1 MKPLENEQD
10 LTEML
15 SEENAALFL
24 FVDWSDYARRGR
36 EVFTAAAAKF
46 GERSCD
52 RSVSW
57 WIFDLSSISS
67 PVSEVLHRW
76 LTLQKQR
83 AEVRMF
89 PNIATGNGSVVW
101 IKSGQIVGFEANA
114 QLSGHDAL
122 AHRTEKVFS

>member
-1 MKPLENEQD
+1 
-10 LTEML
+10 ML
-15 SEENAALFL
+15 SAGYAALFL

-36 EVFTAAAAKF
+36 EVFQAAATNFAA
-46 GERSCD
+46 RSSD

-76 LTLQKQR
+76 LALQTR
-83 AEVRMF
+83 RTEIRVF

-101 IKSGQIVGFEANA
+101 IKDGQIVGFEANA